1 MQDSARL
8 SPVTLYWRKLAG
20 CQRLYGTRET
30 VRRVVKELRRPP
42 ASVRFG
48 AMPDVSFVHARI
60 AVGAAPRTPEAIAT
74 LRSMSFTHVVDL
86 RAERGASDLLA
97 SEKRLEVRWV
107 PTYDDWLPKGPD
119 FFGRLR
125 AELNTVL
132 HEQPDAQVFICCG
145 AGEHRA
151 PLGGVVALVTLGV
164 PMDVAVK
171 SVTGARAVAEILPPY
186 SRSFSEFLKSTD
198 G

>member
-60 AVGAAPRTPEAIAT
+60 AVGAAPREHQD
-74 LRSMSFTHVVDL
+74 RSSSGTGLQPTHI
-86 RAERGASDLLA
+86 R
-97 SEKRLEVRWV
+97 
-107 PTYDDWLPKGPD
+107 
-119 FFGRLR
+119 
-125 AELNTVL
+125 
-132 HEQPDAQVFICCG
+132 
-145 AGEHRA
+145 
-151 PLGGVVALVTLGV
+151 
-164 PMDVAVK
+164 
-171 SVTGARAVAEILPPY
+171 
-186 SRSFSEFLKSTD
+186 
-198 G
+198 